1 MCTFFIKLG
10 RLIIGTGK
18 LLSKDPRDQTGS
30 KIINPT
36 LGEWRKIGILE
47 SVKQLQIEDRDNL
60 ANTDVSTS
68 NSDRKRSDF
77 ER

>member
-36 LGEWRKIGILE
+36 QGEWRKIGILE
-47 SVKQLQIEDRDNL
+47 SAKQLQIEDRDNL